1 MSLHLKKYIITITIW
16 LLCMSTSTTYNC
28 LTKISVQKPLN
39 PLAEIF
45 SPIGSTTS
53 ESILEMSNHSRSLV
67 VSNDTGDIVSEQ
79 AIDASRSSSRND
91 DSTISSSESDSSES
105 WLRLTW
111 SASVS
116 TVFAVGSLLCV
127 MSEF

>member
-1 MSLHLKKYIITITIW
+1 
-16 LLCMSTSTTYNC
+16 
-28 LTKISVQKPLN
+28 VQKPLN
-39 PLAEIF
+39 PLAEVF

-91 DSTISSSESDSSES
+91 DSLGSDSSES
-105 WLRLTW
+105 WLRLT
-111 SASVS
+111 
-116 TVFAVGSLLCV
+116 
-127 MSEF
+127 